1 MGEIFDK
8 RMKLLMKDGS
18 PGMAFVNRT
27 NLIENKTF
35 KNDQNYRNGMLYDWE
50 MNEIEKVDFKFE
62 KIKTFSV
69 SGYEVEYM
77 IHFRPDFN
85 IESRYK
91 DLFFKKDG
99 RERLGFYI
107 DVYDYSKKKYEK
119 WMIVGKDDRVA
130 FDRYNALKCNWCLE
144 WLDGTK
150 YRRCVCVVRDAFYK
164 TMNTPTSKVEEFFS
178 KYQNMDDDVAT
189 QLDQVLKDDTTMSDE
204 QKEKYR
210 ALMEKQYQNLSYKI
224 EDETING
231 YNATV
236 DVEIKVLDYATTIN
250 NAKKY
255 YEEHKDEIENENKE
269 NKEDNTNVVEDAIDD
284 AGTAIKESSAYI
296 DYKLKE
302 LESVSDTTTYTI
314 TFYLTKEDGKW
325 QLQDISDLDLQK
337 IHGLYEG

>member
-1 MGEIFDK
+1 
-8 RMKLLMKDGS
+8 MKKYG
-18 PGMAFVNRT
+18 
-27 NLIENKTF
+27 
-35 KNDQNYRNGMLYDWE
+35 
-50 MNEIEKVDFKFE
+50 
-62 KIKTFSV
+62 KIV
-69 SGYEVEYM
+69 
-77 IHFRPDFN
+77 
-85 IESRYK
+85 
-91 DLFFKKDG
+91 
-99 RERLGFYI
+99 LGFLFLL
-107 DVYDYSKKKYEK
+107 V
-119 WMIVGKDDRVA
+119 VVA
-130 FDRYNALKCNWCLE
+130 GCSN
-144 WLDGTK
+144 
-150 YRRCVCVVRDAFYK
+150 
-164 TMNTPTSKVEEFFS
+164 TMNTPTSKVEEFFC

-231 YNATV
+231 DNATV